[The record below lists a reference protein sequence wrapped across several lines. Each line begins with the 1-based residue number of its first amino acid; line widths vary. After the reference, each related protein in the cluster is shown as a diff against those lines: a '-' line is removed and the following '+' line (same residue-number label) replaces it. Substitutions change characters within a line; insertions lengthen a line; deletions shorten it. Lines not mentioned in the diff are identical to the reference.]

1 MDQFLIF
8 KTLRLLVLSLNL
20 RALSFVLSALSFKM
34 QSINLLNKS
43 ITRLNKEK
51 LYFTLFQG
59 SYSTFVL
66 CKYVVQ
72 QPMQWMSLNGEQLA
86 VKEQGL
92 RFSSTYIVCQKPRL
106 KWSQKVKDWSSLT
119 GTIKGHNI
127 ISVIPVHMCAVAD
140 FKNACFYSLKVKTL

>member
-1 MDQFLIF
+1 
-8 KTLRLLVLSLNL
+8 
-20 RALSFVLSALSFKM
+20 M

-72 QPMQWMSLNGEQLA
+72 QPMQWMSLNGEWLKKSFEQLA

-106 KWSQKVKDWSSLT
+106 KWSKKIKDWSSLT
-119 GTIKGHNI
+119 GTIKRTHHYFSHSCSHVCSCGFQKC
-127 ISVIPVHMCAVAD
+127 MFLR
-140 FKNACFYSLKVKTL
+140 FKSQNLVSILYAIRFTFKGILLCLKG